1 MSSTTAHR
9 GGGPVAV
16 VTAVSGPTE
25 SAVASALSGRRELVL
40 VRRCAD
46 VAELLSVAEAGLA
59 AVAVLGEAFPSLDGD
74 VVDRLRHS
82 GCAVLGVVDPDRE
95 SSERLRAWG
104 VTVVDVDPAAGPV
117 PAGPT
122 AQRDAVLA
130 RAVLAAVSGGA
141 GTGPSG
147 RGEERDRAGG
157 SGADATGA
165 PGGEAGGRGR
175 DGGRSRDGG
184 GGPDGGRGPDGSAGA
199 GGGRS
204 VGRSR
209 PGGYSSPAHG
219 RTNGRA
225 DDRADGGSNGGLNAG
240 LSAGL
245 NGNGGLDGADGGAP
259 SGAGRT
265 GSGDPLLDP
274 VPERRGRLVAV
285 WGPAGAPGRTTVAVG
300 VAAELAAGGAEVLLV
315 DADTYAA
322 SIAQV
327 LGLLDESPG
336 LVAAVRAGLDGRL
349 DPATLARLAP
359 VVAPRLRVL
368 TGLTRA
374 ARWSELR
381 PAGLQAVWAS
391 ARRLVDHVVVDLA
404 PPLEEDDELSY
415 DTAAPRRNGAALDVL
430 RAADDVLVVGSADP
444 VGLQRLVRGLQD
456 LAVAVPGVAP
466 QVVVNRVRADAV
478 GRNPRL
484 RVREAL
490 ERFAGVRDLRLV
502 PDDRPATDR
511 ALLSGRTLQEAAPDS
526 AASAALR
533 AAAAGLATASDRGPS
548 TRGPSTR
555 GAGGDDRA
563 DAPSRRD
570 RRRRAGGR

>member
-117 PAGPT
+117 PTGPT

-165 PGGEAGGRGR
+165 PGGEA
-175 DGGRSRDGG
+175 
-184 GGPDGGRGPDGSAGA
+184 
-199 GGGRS
+199 
-204 VGRSR
+204 
-209 PGGYSSPAHG
+209 
-219 RTNGRA
+219 
-225 DDRADGGSNGGLNAG
+225 DGGSNGGLNAG
-240 LSAGL
+240 LNAGL

-265 GSGDPLLDP
+265 GSADPLLDP

-349 DPATLARLAP
+349 DPATLARFAP

-555 GAGGDDRA
+555 GPGGHDRA

>member
-1 MSSTTAHR
+1 VSSSTADAHR
-9 GGGPVAV
+9 GGGPVPV
-16 VTAVSGPTE
+16 VTAVSGSTE
-25 SAVASALSGRRELVL
+25 SAVASALSGRRDLVL

-59 AVAVLGEAFPSLDGD
+59 AVAVLGEAFPALDAD

-82 GCAVLGVVDPDRE
+82 GCSVLGVVDPDRE

-104 VTVVDVDPAAGPV
+104 VTVVDVDPAVGPV
-117 PAGPT
+117 PAGPRT
-122 AQRDAVLA
+122 DRDAALA
-130 RAVLAAVSGGA
+130 RAVLAAGAEGGLGAGDSPVDGAGRPGGRDGRDGSSRPSGGGA
-141 GTGPSG
+141 GTTPT
-147 RGEERDRAGG
+147 DAGG
-157 SGADATGA
+157 PVGA
-165 PGGEAGGRGR
+165 RG
-175 DGGRSRDGG
+175 DGG
-184 GGPDGGRGPDGSAGA
+184 
-199 GGGRS
+199 S
-204 VGRSR
+204 VDRQPR
-209 PGGYSSPAHG
+209 PGGYSSPSHG
-219 RTNGRA
+219 ARGPGAVGETGSQAGERRSA
-225 DDRADGGSNGGLNAG
+225 ADGPEAG
-240 LSAGL
+240 V
-245 NGNGGLDGADGGAP
+245 
-259 SGAGRT
+259 
-265 GSGDPLLDP
+265 

-336 LVAAVRAGLDGRL
+336 LVAAVRSGLDGRL

-381 PAGLQAVWAS
+381 PAGLQAVWSS

-456 LAVAVPGVAP
+456 LAVVVPGVAP

-490 ERFAGVRDLRLV
+490 DRFAGVRDLRLV

-511 ALLSGRTLQEAAPDS
+511 ALLSGRTLHEAAPDS
-526 AASAALR
+526 PASVALR
-533 AAAAGLATASDRGPS
+533 ATATGLSTAQGRQPG
-548 TRGPSTR
+548 TR
-555 GAGGDDRA
+555 GAGGDDPA
-563 DAPSRRD
+563 TATTSRRA
-570 RRRRAGGR
+570 RRRRSAGR

>member
-1 MSSTTAHR
+1 MSRPAVGPHR
-9 GGGPVAV
+9 GGPVPV

-25 SAVASALSGRRELVL
+25 SAVAAALSGRRDVVL

-59 AVAVLGEAFPSLDGD
+59 SVAVLGEAFPQLDAD

-82 GCAVLGVVDPDRE
+82 GCAVVGVVDPDRE

-104 VTVVDVDPAAGPV
+104 VTVVDLDPV
-117 PAGPT
+117 AGPT
-122 AQRDAVLA
+122 ASGPAPGRDAVLA
-130 RAVLAAVSGGA
+130 RAVLAAGTPGVLPEAPSAPVEGPGA
-141 GTGPSG
+141 PPRGHDRSVHQDDDHHHHDDPRGLPSG
-147 RGEERDRAGG
+147 
-157 SGADATGA
+157 DAE
-165 PGGEAGGRGR
+165 P
-175 DGGRSRDGG
+175 RS
-184 GGPDGGRGPDGSAGA
+184 
-199 GGGRS
+199 
-204 VGRSR
+204 
-209 PGGYSSPAHG
+209 GGYSRPVAG
-219 RTNGRA
+219 PVLRPGTAAPRA
-225 DDRADGGSNGGLNAG
+225 PGATAAVLADG
-240 LSAGL
+240 
-245 NGNGGLDGADGGAP
+245 DPP
-259 SGAGRT
+259 SPG
-265 GSGDPLLDP
+265 PQ
-274 VPERRGRLVAV
+274 RRGRLVAV
-285 WGPAGAPGRTTVAVG
+285 WGPPGAPGRTTVAVG
-300 VAAELAAGGAEVLLV
+300 VAAELAAAGAEVLLV

-322 SIAQV
+322 SVAQV

-349 DPATLARLAP
+349 DPATLARLSP

-381 PAGLQAVWAS
+381 PAGLQAVWGS
-391 ARRLVDHVVVDLA
+391 ARRLADHVVVDLA

-490 ERFAGVRDLRLV
+490 DRFAGVRDLRLV

-511 ALLSGRTLQEAAPDS
+511 ALLQGRTLHEAAPDS
-526 AASAALR
+526 PASVALR
-533 AAAAGLATASDRGPS
+533 ATAAGLAAAAVRRARDDGR
-548 TRGPSTR
+548 
-555 GAGGDDRA
+555 AGGPDAGPDRA
-563 DAPSRRD
+563 GTGRRD
-570 RRRRAGGR
+570 RRRRATRR